1 MKSVLFENQ
10 DLEYKAFHQKLIPN
24 ISPDRVIGVR
34 TPTLRKIAKE
44 FCGTKDREQF
54 LQKLP
59 HEYYEENNLHAFFIE
74 QIKDF
79 ELCITE
85 INRFLPHI
93 DNWATCDGMRPKC
106 CAKNKDKLLL
116 EIEKWLGSK
125 DTYTVRY
132 GIEMLMVH
140 FLDEN
145 FDEKYLDMVTTIRSD
160 EYYIN
165 MMIAWYFA
173 TALAKRWDETFP
185 YIKNKQ
191 MPVWIHNKTIQ
202 KSIESYRITDEEKA
216 ILRRLKIK
224 EF

>member
-1 MKSVLFENQ
+1 
-10 DLEYKAFHQKLIPN
+10 
-24 ISPDRVIGVR
+24 
-34 TPTLRKIAKE
+34 
-44 FCGTKDREQF
+44 
-54 LQKLP
+54 
-59 HEYYEENNLHAFFIE
+59 
-74 QIKDF
+74 
-79 ELCITE
+79 
-85 INRFLPHI
+85 
-93 DNWATCDGMRPKC
+93 MRPKC
-106 CAKNKDKLLL
+106 FAKNKDKLLL